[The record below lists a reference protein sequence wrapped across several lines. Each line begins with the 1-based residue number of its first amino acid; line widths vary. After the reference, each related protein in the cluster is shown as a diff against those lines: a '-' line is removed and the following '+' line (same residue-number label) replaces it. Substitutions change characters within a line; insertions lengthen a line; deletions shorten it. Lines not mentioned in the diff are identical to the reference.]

1 MDIYLKTA
9 GGILIALILW
19 LCLNK
24 YSKENG
30 AMLSLAV
37 CAMVITAGI
46 AFLEPI
52 VSFLKKLQVIG
63 NLDGDLLAIVLKTV
77 GIGLIGEISML
88 ICKDAGN
95 ESMGKALQVLS
106 TIVVLWMSL
115 PVFEKLLSLLDK
127 ILESV

>member
-1 MDIYLKTA
+1 MDIFLKTA

-19 LCLNK
+19 ICLNK
-24 YSKENG
+24 YNKENG
-30 AMLSLAV
+30 AMLSMAV

-46 AFLEPI
+46 AFLEPV
-52 VSFLKKLQVIG
+52 VSFLKKLQIIG
-63 NLDGDLLAIVLKTV
+63 NMDEDLLAVVFKTV

-95 ESMGKALQVLS
+95 ESMGKALQILS

-127 ILESV
+127 MLGSI